1 VLISPK
7 QDRLLYVIWL
17 HFCATNNMVE
27 YEALVN
33 GVSIAAELGV
43 QRLYIHGDSKL
54 IVNQVMGELS
64 CCDGFKLHLI
74 LWQDNE
80 AAAALARFGWSH
92 KPPPPG
98 VFTQDLFKPS
108 IRLEEDILKPM
119 LKTSSD
125 ASDSIPTLGARRERT
140 TRYQCQRQTQDPR
153 PGLLNQARAP
163 RGR

>member
-33 GVSIAAELGV
+33 GVRIDAELGV

-80 AAAALARFGWSH
+80 AAAALA
-92 KPPPPG
+92 
-98 VFTQDLFKPS
+98 
-108 IRLEEDILKPM
+108 
-119 LKTSSD
+119 
-125 ASDSIPTLGARRERT
+125 
-140 TRYQCQRQTQDPR
+140 
-153 PGLLNQARAP
+153 
-163 RGR
+163 